1 MPAQQPR
8 GARRSRHLHDKNT
21 WRKPRAGIGRA
32 ASKAWP
38 IAAQPN
44 ISASLLER
52 RLQSRS
58 SRVPDRPTLPM
69 TVRGRDREG
78 HVRSAPGPAAGKET
92 DHAQDLQLLPSV
104 ARDPHRRGCG
114 RAGATCRALTRASSD
129 RLRAPAIA
137 PAIRAV
143 LQVHPLAAR
152 QGRGVPRAD
161 PTLRRNHGMAGGGC
175 SSLDLGTKLTRPDG
189 DVSFVSPERVYPSRW
204 ASVHSLHRGHAKG
217 GAFAAPIRLS
227 IGTVN
232 PRRCGRVRGNGELLP
247 RKGASLLLGACVPR
261 MGACSGGIV
270 RAGGRPIDWVGM
282 KAQANFLEAR
292 SSDCDIPERMQPF
305 LVVRGRHRPDDR
317 PAAMAFIGLGDGP
330 HFYR

>member
-1 MPAQQPR
+1 MRTFSGRSTLTPSPYRLNSPAGRVAVVTCMTRRP
-8 GARRSRHLHDKNT
+8 GAIPVQESVALHPK
-21 WRKPRAGIGRA
+21 R
-32 ASKAWP
+32 P

-92 DHAQDLQLLPSV
+92 DHAQDLQLQPSV
-104 ARDPHRRGCG
+104 APDPHRRGRG
-114 RAGATCRALTRASSD
+114 SSGAACRALTRASSD

-175 SSLDLGTKLTRPDG
+175 SSLDLGTKLTRPAG
-189 DVSFVSPERVYPSRW
+189 DVSFISPERVYP
-204 ASVHSLHRGHAKG
+204 
-217 GAFAAPIRLS
+217 PI
-227 IGTVN
+227 
-232 PRRCGRVRGNGELLP
+232 
-247 RKGASLLLGACVPR
+247 
-261 MGACSGGIV
+261 
-270 RAGGRPIDWVGM
+270 GGRPCSPSIGGM
-282 KAQANFLEAR
+282 PRGERLPRRAGSPLE
-292 SSDCDIPERMQPF
+292 P
-305 LVVRGRHRPDDR
+305 
-317 PAAMAFIGLGDGP
+317 
-330 HFYR
+330 